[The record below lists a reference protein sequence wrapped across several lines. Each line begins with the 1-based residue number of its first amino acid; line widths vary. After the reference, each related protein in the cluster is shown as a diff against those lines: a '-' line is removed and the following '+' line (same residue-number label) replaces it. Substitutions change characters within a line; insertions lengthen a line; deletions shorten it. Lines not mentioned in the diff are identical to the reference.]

1 MPYILDATQLITPDT
16 RLSPCTPVPEGA
28 VYFETIASSYTDPG
42 DDWCETVFFDEDM
55 KEISRK
61 RVAGY

>member
-1 MPYILDATQLITPDT
+1 MPYTLDKRQKITKT
-16 RLSPCTPVPEGA
+16 SPIFRRKHIPEGA

-42 DDWCETVFFDEDM
+42 EDWCEIVFFDEDM

-61 RVAGY
+61 RITGY

>member
-1 MPYILDATQLITPDT
+1 MPYTLDKRQKINSRCMEIKAPK
-16 RLSPCTPVPEGA
+16 GA

-61 RVAGY
+61 RVTGY